1 MRALQSNPMTPISL
15 TISQRPR
22 DAVAL
27 AALAGVSLLSLVVGV
42 TAQEATSPRR
52 GVSNPP
58 AEATV
63 QLQEL
68 NVQGS
73 GRGVGNGG
81 DAGSVVRAVE
91 SPTGPVS
98 GYVATRSATATKTNT
113 PLIETPQSISVVGR
127 EQIDAQKA
135 QTLTQATQY
144 VPGLFSGS
152 FGADSRIDYFNLR
165 GFVASDYGL
174 YRDGL
179 QLLNYG
185 FGYFKV
191 DTFGL
196 ERIEILR
203 GPAAVLFGAGT
214 PGGLIN
220 QVSKRPTLDAQRYIE
235 VGGGSFGQGYA
246 AFDLSGPADD
256 SGHWFYR
263 LTGIGHTGGTQVD
276 GAPDDR
282 VYIAPAF
289 TYKPDG
295 ATKFTFLSSYQHDN
309 TAVTSNFLPY
319 SGTVRPNLGGLRIPR
334 SLNVGDIGL
343 NTFRRDQA
351 FVGYEFEHAFDETW
365 TIRQNL
371 RYSFLE
377 SFQNSYIGQLGYSD
391 PATETRLARYQFR
404 DSARVNL
411 FQVDNQAE
419 ARFFDGFF
427 RHDLLMGIDY
437 KNYQLHDNQAST
449 FPGPDINIRFPA
461 YGQRVSS
468 PVPYLVNADTFE
480 QTGLY
485 AQDQI
490 KLTDRLTLVVGGRQD
505 FADNLVRD
513 RINPANT
520 NGRSDNAFTYRTAL
534 IYNYDFGLAPY
545 ISYSTSFQPQIGSDA
560 NNIAFKPETGNQIEG
575 GVKFEPPGAGYFL
588 TLAGFDIHRSNVLTP
603 VPGTFFQSQIGQVRS
618 TGFEAQFTASLA
630 EGLNAVAAFTVFGLT
645 VERSADPATIGKVP
659 VAQPDNFASL
669 FLDYTI
675 PVGDFRGFGFG
686 GGVRYF
692 GRSYADTLNTFRVPD
707 YVLFDA
713 QVHYNWE
720 NWRFAVNATNIG
732 DRRFVSSCNAVNSCF
747 YGDARRVIASLAY
760 KW

>member
-1 MRALQSNPMTPISL
+1 MCDHLPI
-15 TISQRPR
+15 TCWKQRNV
-22 DAVAL
+22 VARI
-27 AALAGVSLLSLVVGV
+27 ALAGVSLATLSVSAF
-42 TAQEATSPRR
+42 AQEATSPRR
-52 GVSNPP
+52 GITNPP
-58 AEATV
+58 AEASV
-63 QLQEL
+63 QLETL
-68 NVQGS
+68 TVEGQG
-73 GRGVGNGG
+73 GP
-81 DAGSVVRAVE
+81 AASVAPSAAAAVRRIE
-91 SPTGPVS
+91 SPTGPVD

-113 PLIETPQSISVVGR
+113 PLIETPQSITVIGR

-144 VPGLFSGS
+144 VPGLYSGT
-152 FGADSRIDYFNLR
+152 FGADSRIDYFTLR

-179 QLLNYG
+179 QLLNFG

-220 QVSKRPTLDAQRYIE
+220 QVTKRPTLDPFGYVE
-235 VGGGSFGQGYA
+235 VGGGSFGQVYG
-246 AFDLSGPADD
+246 AFDIGGPADD

-295 ATKFTFLSSYQHDN
+295 ATKITFLSSYQHDN

-319 SGTVRPNLGGLRIPR
+319 SGTVRPNLGGLRISR
-334 SLNVGDIGL
+334 ALNVGDIGL
-343 NTFRRDQA
+343 NTFTRDQA
-351 FVGYEFEHAFDETW
+351 YAGYEFEHAFDETW

-404 DSARVNL
+404 DSAKVGL

-427 RHDLLMGIDY
+427 KHDLLLGVDY

-449 FPGPDINIRFPA
+449 FPGPDISITAPV
-461 YGQRVSS
+461 YGMRVAS
-468 PVPYLVNADTFE
+468 PTPYLVNADSFT
-480 QTGLY
+480 QLGLY

-505 FADNLVRD
+505 FADNRVQD
-513 RINPANT
+513 RLTPANS
-520 NGRSDNAFTYRTAL
+520 NGRSDNAFTYRTAF

-560 NNIAFKPETGNQIEG
+560 NNIAFKPETGDQIEG

-588 TLAGFDIHRSNVLTP
+588 TLAGFDIHRDNVLTP
-603 VPGTFFQSQIGQVRS
+603 VPNTFFQSQIGQVRS
-618 TGFEAQFTASLA
+618 TGFEAQFTATLA
-630 EGLNAVAAFTVFGLT
+630 EGLNVVAAYTIYGLT
-645 VERSADPATIGKVP
+645 VEKSADPSTIGKVP
-659 VAQPDNFASL
+659 VSIPEDFASL

-675 PVGDFRGFGFG
+675 PTGDLRGFGFG
-686 GGVRYF
+686 GGVRYI
-692 GRSYADTLNTFRVPD
+692 GRSYADTLNTLRVPE

-713 QVHYNWE
+713 QVHYNWDR
-720 NWRFAVNATNIG
+720 WRFAVNATNIA
-732 DRRFVSSCNAVNSCF
+732 DRRFVSSCQSGLSCF
-747 YGDARRVIASLAY
+747 YGDARRVLASVAY

>member
-1 MRALQSNPMTPISL
+1 M
-15 TISQRPR
+15 
-22 DAVAL
+22 
-27 AALAGVSLLSLVVGV
+27 
-42 TAQEATSPRR
+42 
-52 GVSNPP
+52 
-58 AEATV
+58 
-63 QLQEL
+63 
-68 NVQGS
+68 
-73 GRGVGNGG
+73 
-81 DAGSVVRAVE
+81 
-91 SPTGPVS
+91 
-98 GYVATRSATATKTNT
+98 
-113 PLIETPQSISVVGR
+113 
-127 EQIDAQKA
+127 
-135 QTLTQATQY
+135 
-144 VPGLFSGS
+144 
-152 FGADSRIDYFNLR
+152 
-165 GFVASDYGL
+165 
-174 YRDGL
+174 
-179 QLLNYG
+179 
-185 FGYFKV
+185 
-191 DTFGL
+191 
-196 ERIEILR
+196 
-203 GPAAVLFGAGT
+203 
-214 PGGLIN
+214 
-220 QVSKRPTLDAQRYIE
+220 
-235 VGGGSFGQGYA
+235 
-246 AFDLSGPADD
+246 
-256 SGHWFYR
+256 
-263 LTGIGHTGGTQVD
+263 
-276 GAPDDR
+276 
-282 VYIAPAF
+282 
-289 TYKPDG
+289 
-295 ATKFTFLSSYQHDN
+295 
-309 TAVTSNFLPY
+309 TSNFLPY
-319 SGTVRPNLGGLRIPR
+319 SGTVRPNLSGLRIPR

-351 FVGYEFEHAFDETW
+351 FAGYEFEHAFDETW

-377 SFQNSYIGQLGYSD
+377 SFQNSYIGQIGYSD

-404 DSARVNL
+404 DSAKVGL

-419 ARFFDGFF
+419 ARFSDGFF
-427 RHDLLMGIDY
+427 RHDLLMGLDY

-449 FPGPDINIRFPA
+449 FPGPDISIRFPV
-461 YGQRVSS
+461 YGQRVAS
-468 PVPYLVNADTFE
+468 PLPYLINADTFE

-490 KLTDRLTLVVGGRQD
+490 KLTDRLTLVVGGRGD
-505 FADNLVRD
+505 FANNLVRD
-513 RINPANT
+513 RLNPANT
-520 NGRSDNAFTYRTAL
+520 NGRSDSAFTYRTAL

-560 NNIAFKPETGNQIEG
+560 NNVAFKPETGNQIEG

-645 VERSADPATIGKVP
+645 VERSADAATIGRVP
-659 VAQPDNFASL
+659 VATPDNFASL

-675 PVGDFRGFGFG
+675 PTGDFRGFGFG

-720 NWRFAVNATNIG
+720 NWRLAVNATNIG